1 MKLKVLVTATA
12 ATFFLGGCA
21 NTSGVV
27 KIGPDTFTISTS
39 ASPGKGGVPA
49 AKRIAYQEA
58 GEECSRRGLEIF
70 TVSEKTA
77 SPTWTE
83 GMASMELNFRCLRSD
98 DPEFQR
104 QRLQSSPDRIIE
116 NSQH

>member
-1 MKLKVLVTATA
+1 MKSAINIAAVLLLTA
-12 ATFFLGGCA
+12 CA
-21 NTSGVV
+21 NSSGVV

-58 GEECSRRGLEIF
+58 GEECSRRGGLEVF
-70 TVSEKTA
+70 TLSEKTL

-83 GMASMELNFRCLRSD
+83 GMASMELNFRCLRPNDS
-98 DPEFQR
+98 EFQR
-104 QRLQSSPDRIIE
+104 QRLQSSPDQIIE
-116 NSQH
+116 NRQR

>member
-1 MKLKVLVTATA
+1 VKTIVCIVISIALTLTA
-12 ATFFLGGCA
+12 CS
-21 NTSGVV
+21 NSSGVL
-27 KIGPDTFTISTS
+27 KNGPDTYTISTS

-58 GEECSRRGLEIF
+58 KEECSRQGLEVF
-70 TVSEKTA
+70 TLSEKSA

-83 GMASMELNFRCLRSD
+83 GMANMELNFRCLRAG

-104 QRLQSSPDRIIE
+104 QRVQTTPDAVIE
-116 NSQH
+116 TRQR

>member
-1 MKLKVLVTATA
+1 MKSVITFAVALALTA
-12 ATFFLGGCA
+12 CA
-21 NTSGVV
+21 SSSGVIKV
-27 KIGPDTFTISTS
+27 GPDTFTISTS
-39 ASPGKGGVPA
+39 ASPGKGGIPA

-58 GEECSRRGLEIF
+58 SEECTRRGGLEVF
-70 TVSEKTA
+70 TLSEKTS

-104 QRLQSSPDRIIE
+104 QRLQSSPNNIIE
-116 NSQH
+116 KRQR